1 MGLQRIAVTGGSGKL
16 GRYVVAALA
25 ERTEVTVLDRAAPT
39 VPTDHPAFAEID
51 VLDLEGLRRALAGHD
66 GVVHL
71 AAIDSGVQAP
81 EERYVSTNVLGT
93 WHVLQAAEEVGAR
106 RVVVCSSV
114 SALGLGPDHPPRRL
128 PIGADHPLAPTDAYG
143 LSKQACENLAAG
155 FARRGR
161 LEVVCLR
168 PALVV
173 RPETARTKAAMVA
186 KLDGGGPRPPAE
198 DPIWQVSDGS
208 LPRTRA
214 FVSSEDAARCFA
226 AALEADGAGCG
237 PYFVSAAET
246 MSPMATLDLVTRE
259 FGIEPKLESPEI
271 FSEDP
276 RASVFDI
283 EATTQALGW
292 RPKDR
297 WADVMARAVDPPA

>member
-16 GRYVVAALA
+16 GRYVVAELA
-25 ERTEVTVLDRAAPT
+25 ARTEVTVLDRTPPA
-39 VPTDHPAFAEID
+39 DHPVFAEVD

-71 AAIDSGVQAP
+71 AAIDSGVKTT
-81 EERYVSTNVLGT
+81 EERYFATNTLGT
-93 WHVLQAAEEVGAR
+93 WHVLQAAEEVGVR
-106 RVVVCSSV
+106 RVIVCSSV
-114 SALGLGPDHPPRRL
+114 SALGLGPDHPPRTL

-143 LSKQACENLAAG
+143 LSKQACEDIAAG
-155 FARRGR
+155 FARRG
-161 LEVVCLR
+161 LEVICLR

-186 KLDGGGPRPPAE
+186 RLDGGGPRPPAE
-198 DPIWQVSDGS
+198 DPIWNVSDGS

-226 AALEADGAGCG
+226 AALEAEYSGCG
-237 PYFVSAAET
+237 PYFVAAAET

-259 FGIEPKLESPEI
+259 FGIKPQVQRPEI
-271 FSEDP
+271 YAEDP

-283 EATTQALGW
+283 EATHRALGW
-292 RPKDR
+292 RPRHR
-297 WADVMARAVDPPA
+297 WADVLASAADPPA